1 MKEGKPGIRAT
12 VLQASRR
19 RVVVR
24 DMGRKTYSAVATGRG
39 GDPCVGD
46 EVEVFHRGGNA
57 TVGAIVERRNL
68 LLRSY
73 GGKTKNLAANVDRLF
88 VVTAPGS
95 LFNTHFIDRALVAA
109 GAAEIPTSIICN
121 KIDLGITDRTADLLP
136 VYRSVVERLFLVS
149 CRMGEGIEALEEELS
164 NERLRHVV
172 FCGVSGVGKSSLL
185 NRLMPAAFQRVG
197 EVSQKTGQGKQ
208 TTSVAVGVL
217 RENRSGAPCIV
228 TDTPGLQHFG
238 LTHLPADGFAAYL
251 PDLWRFGQRC
261 GFRDCRHMV
270 EPSCAVKAALE
281 RGDIARSRYESY
293 LHIEHE
299 LREAERNA
307 HG

>member
-1 MKEGKPGIRAT
+1 MRQEKAAVRAT

-24 DMGRKTYSAVATGRG
+24 DVGAETYTAVTMGKT

-46 EVEVFHRGGNA
+46 EVIIVHRGGEA
-57 TVGAIVERRNL
+57 TVGEVVERRNL

-88 VVTAPGS
+88 IVTASGA

-109 GAAEIPTSIICN
+109 GAAGIPTSIICN
-121 KIDLGITDRTADLLP
+121 KIDLGVADRAAELLP
-136 VYRSVVERLFLVS
+136 VYQGVVDRLFLVS
-149 CRMGEGIEALEEELS
+149 CRLGEGIGELEAELS
-164 NERLRHVV
+164 RDGLHHVV

-185 NRLMPAAFQRVG
+185 NRLMPDAFQKVG

-208 TTSVAVGVL
+208 TTSVAVGVP

-238 LTHLPADGFAAYL
+238 LTHLPADGFVAYL
-251 PDLWRFGQRC
+251 PDLYRYAQEC
-261 GFRDCRHMV
+261 VFRDCRHLV
-270 EPSCAVKAALE
+270 EPSCAVRAALE

-293 LHIEHE
+293 LHIEQE
-299 LREAERNA
+299 LREAERA
-307 HG
+307 AYG